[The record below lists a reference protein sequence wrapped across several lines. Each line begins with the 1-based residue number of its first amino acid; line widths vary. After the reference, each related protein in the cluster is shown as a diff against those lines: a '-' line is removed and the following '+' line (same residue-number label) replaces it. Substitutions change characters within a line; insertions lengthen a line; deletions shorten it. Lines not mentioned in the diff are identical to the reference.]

1 MKSNDGYGYPIHILK
16 ENFNYQWIPCLAR
29 FILTLIVQVQSD
41 NISELVHGNFS
52 NTLHYEK
59 FMHKAKFHMVQ
70 LNISLHIEPKQ
81 NEQNMTFEST
91 WTFQGA

>member
-1 MKSNDGYGYPIHILK
+1 
-16 ENFNYQWIPCLAR
+16 
-29 FILTLIVQVQSD
+29 
-41 NISELVHGNFS
+41 
-52 NTLHYEK
+52 
-59 FMHKAKFHMVQ
+59 MHKARLDIVQ